1 MKKYTIQM
9 TSYDYSEAHVEER
22 AFAIFLVDGV
32 QFYLEQNTR
41 LRHTSIHDFCNCLWS
56 RWNDEPNRMTDDE
69 KNIFRERE
77 REELRRFRRI
87 QHMTIYRSAMSD
99 LA

>member
-22 AFAIFLVDGV
+22 AFAIFLVDGL
-32 QFYLEQNTR
+32 QFYLEQNPR
-41 LRHTSIHDFCNCLWS
+41 LRHTSIHDFCNRLWS
-56 RWNDEPNRMTDDE
+56 RWNDEANRMTDDE
-69 KNIFRERE
+69 KNIFRRRA
-77 REELRRFRRI
+77 REELRRIRSL
-87 QHMTIYRSAMSD
+87 QHTTIYRSAMSD

>member
-1 MKKYTIQM
+1 M
-9 TSYDYSEAHVEER
+9 TSSDYSHSDVEER

-32 QFYLEQNTR
+32 QFYLEQNPR
-41 LRHTSIHDFCNCLWS
+41 LRHTSIHDFCNRLWT

-69 KNIFRERE
+69 KNIFRERA

-87 QHMTIYRSAMSD
+87 QHTNIYRSVMSD